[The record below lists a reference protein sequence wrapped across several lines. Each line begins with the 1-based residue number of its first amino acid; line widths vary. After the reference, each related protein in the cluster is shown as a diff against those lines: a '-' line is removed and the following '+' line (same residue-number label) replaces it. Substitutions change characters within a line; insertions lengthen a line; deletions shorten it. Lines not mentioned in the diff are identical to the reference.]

1 MKGDMNAN
9 NDLASIYD
17 ALLSVPGMN
26 ENLVRIDLKT
36 SRKNVLLLVQLVE
49 RGLNPSAAGQDK
61 GLADAVDKEALAE
74 ISALVK
80 MFLSKAGLE
89 GLSEKLKALSK

>member
-9 NDLASIYD
+9 NELAGIYD
-17 ALLSVPGMN
+17 ALLSVPGMS
-26 ENLVRIDLKT
+26 ENLVKIDLKT

-49 RGLNPSAAGQDK
+49 RGLNPSIANQTR

-74 ISALVK
+74 ITALVK
-80 MFLSKAGLE
+80 LFLSKAGLE
-89 GLSEKLKALSK
+89 ALSEKLKMLSK